1 MSITRTLFIP
11 VFVKVLDDDESTTYQ
26 SKLRI
31 RLIIV
36 HIYIRHILT
45 TITFNMTIRN
55 NTKITVE
62 MDLSCPD
69 PTSFQMIF
77 LSEVGGR
84 WGYHPHP
91 PGCCNGWGLHISR
104 PLCWQAESRTSQDLS
119 GWWLMVHLWPWYGS
133 FAMCLVKHVDR
144 YKVKTELKVVYWWLM

>member
-1 MSITRTLFIP
+1 M
-11 VFVKVLDDDESTTYQ
+11 KVLDGDESTTYQ

-45 TITFNMTIRN
+45 TITFKNDYTN

-69 PTSFQMIF
+69 PASFQMIF
-77 LSEVGGR
+77 LSEVGWR
-84 WGYHPHP
+84 WGYHPHF
-91 PGCCNGWGLHISR
+91 PGDCNG
-104 PLCWQAESRTSQDLS
+104 
-119 GWWLMVHLWPWYGS
+119 
-133 FAMCLVKHVDR
+133 
-144 YKVKTELKVVYWWLM
+144 

>member
-1 MSITRTLFIP
+1 MSLTRTLFIP
-11 VFVKVLDDDESTTYQ
+11 VFVKVISGDESTTYP

-36 HIYIRHILT
+36 HTCIRHTLT
-45 TITFNMTIRN
+45 TITFKNDYTN

-69 PTSFQMIF
+69 PASFQMIF
-77 LSEVGGR
+77 LSEVGWR

-91 PGCCNGWGLHISR
+91 PGGCNG
-104 PLCWQAESRTSQDLS
+104 
-119 GWWLMVHLWPWYGS
+119 
-133 FAMCLVKHVDR
+133 
-144 YKVKTELKVVYWWLM
+144 

>member
-55 NTKITVE
+55 NTKITAE

-84 WGYHPHP
+84 WGYRPHP
-91 PGCCNGWGLHISR
+91 PGCCNG
-104 PLCWQAESRTSQDLS
+104 
-119 GWWLMVHLWPWYGS
+119 
-133 FAMCLVKHVDR
+133 
-144 YKVKTELKVVYWWLM
+144 

>member
-1 MSITRTLFIP
+1 MGGDIGSFNWQEMSLAWTLFIP
-11 VFVKVLDDDESTTYQ
+11 VFVKVLNDDESTTYQ

-69 PTSFQMIF
+69 PASFQMVF
-77 LSEVGGR
+77 FSEVG
-84 WGYHPHP
+84 
-91 PGCCNGWGLHISR
+91 
-104 PLCWQAESRTSQDLS
+104 
-119 GWWLMVHLWPWYGS
+119 
-133 FAMCLVKHVDR
+133 
-144 YKVKTELKVVYWWLM
+144 

>member
-1 MSITRTLFIP
+1 MGGDIGSFNWQEMSLAWTLFIP
-11 VFVKVLDDDESTTYQ
+11 VFVKVLNDDESTTYQ

-91 PGCCNGWGLHISR
+91 PGCCNG
-104 PLCWQAESRTSQDLS
+104 
-119 GWWLMVHLWPWYGS
+119 
-133 FAMCLVKHVDR
+133 
-144 YKVKTELKVVYWWLM
+144 